1 MGYPNG
7 TFLPASLRDELC
19 GPEMGYFF
27 TRPTHLAGPVVLLGL
42 GIGSDFG
49 FISMAI
55 ICLGIMPSCGPGH
68 PRDLKCGLQE
78 TEPPSLLSLTSS

>member
-1 MGYPNG
+1 
-7 TFLPASLRDELC
+7 
-19 GPEMGYFF
+19 MGYFF

-55 ICLGIMPSCGPGH
+55 FAWESCPH
-68 PRDLKCGLQE
+68 VDLVIQE
-78 TEPPSLLSLTSS
+78 TCSVGFRKLSPLLSCHSLVLEVLHQVLHAPQL